1 MRTILLSALLLVAG
15 CGCASLPFEA
25 VNPATVKIK
34 TGDGTCSATYIG
46 PSTVLTAK
54 HCIDADAGVLAIDG
68 ERAGYA
74 LLADDGKDHVMLR
87 VTRKSL
93 QWAARGDKPK
103 VGDEVFKRGNP
114 LGLDDVLLVGRVAG
128 WLKDGSMLVDATGFK
143 GDSGSAL
150 FDRKGRIV
158 GVVSAMGGSGPFYL
172 MIAFPMQFTEQ
183 DWQAARA

>member
-15 CGCASLPFEA
+15 CGCASLPFDA
-25 VNPATVKIK
+25 VNPETVKIE
-34 TGDGTCSATYIG
+34 TGGGTCSATFIG
-46 PSTVLTAK
+46 PRTILTAR
-54 HCIDADAGVLAIDG
+54 HCIHADAGVLKIDG

-87 VTRKSL
+87 VTAKSL
-93 QWAARGDKPK
+93 QWARRGDKPK
-103 VGDEVFKRGNP
+103 AGDEVFKRGNP

-128 WLKDGSMLVDATGFK
+128 WTKDGSMLIDFSGFK
-143 GDSGSAL
+143 GDSGAAVL
-150 FDRKGRIV
+150 DRRGRIV
-158 GVVSAMGGSGPFYL
+158 GVVSAIGGSGPFYL

>member
-25 VNPATVKIK
+25 VNPETVKIE
-34 TGDGTCSATYIG
+34 TGDGTCSATFIG
-46 PSTVLTAK
+46 PRTILTAR
-54 HCIDADAGVLAIDG
+54 HCIQADAGVLEIDG

-87 VTRKSL
+87 VTATSL
-93 QWAARGDKPK
+93 QWARRGKTPK
-103 VGDEVFKRGNP
+103 AGDEVFKRGNP

-128 WLKDGSMLVDATGFK
+128 WLKDGSMLVDVTGFK

-150 FDRKGRIV
+150 FDRNGRIV
-158 GVVSAMGGSGPFYL
+158 GVVSAIGGAQAFYL
-172 MIAFPMQFTEQ
+172 MIAFPLQFTEQ